1 MYKFIEDDESKFN
14 EEEVIGDPWTILP
27 VKTRKYAKECIE
39 IVLSKR
45 HITKLV
51 NFHSF
56 ENLEALWL
64 TNNNLTSITGLEKNF
79 RIKILCLGYNR
90 ITSLE
95 GSSLSVMKFLETLYL
110 NNNKLKNLDKVLTY
124 LKQFSF
130 LKNLNLFGNPVAEE
144 PEYRPRVIDSLKSL
158 ELFDRHMITMIERI
172 KDEQIVKEYNDPLS
186 KPPVKRN
193 KRIKVYENFSSIEK
207 SLFHEANQIMNK
219 RKKNEEHKQKVQKEL
234 IEREKYPENYIP
246 YNKIMDEN
254 MKKYYNTKVS
264 LCTELDGNEMN
275 RLFHR
280 YDSTNTGIFRKD
292 DIQMIFFE
300 IKDLLVQKGIDINEN
315 KLINFM
321 LDFYSQAEDFVTKN
335 DIKNCYNKILH
346 QYKAN
351 MLKDKILISDLDYIK
366 GIAMGEDTNEKEKT
380 EIDKNKPKEK
390 ASRNDIFYIKTTSEK
405 KGREVILNENK
416 LEKLYQK

>member
-1 MYKFIEDDESKFN
+1 MNKKEEEDSKIN

-27 VKTRKYAKECIE
+27 VKTRKYAKECTE

-45 HITKLV
+45 HITKLK
-51 NFHSF
+51 NFESF

-64 TNNNLTSITGLEKNF
+64 TNNNLTCIKGLEKNF
-79 RIKILCLGYNR
+79 RIKILCVGFNR

-95 GSSLSVMKFLETLYL
+95 DSSLSVMKFLETLYL
-110 NNNKLKNLDKVLTY
+110 NNNKLKNLDNVIRY

-130 LKNLNLFGNPVAEE
+130 LKNLNLFGNPIAEE
-144 PEYRPRVIDSLKSL
+144 PEYRPRVIDALKSL
-158 ELFDRHMITMIERI
+158 ELFDRHMITLIERI
-172 KDEQIVKEYNDPLS
+172 KDEKIVKEYNDPLS
-186 KPPVKRN
+186 KPPVKRV
-193 KRIKVYENFSSIEK
+193 KRVKVYENYSLIEK
-207 SLFHEANQIMNK
+207 NLFNEAKEILKK
-219 RKKNEEHKQKVQKEL
+219 RKKNEEKKEKIQKEL
-234 IEREKYPENYIP
+234 IEREIYPENYIP
-246 YNKIMDEN
+246 YNKIMYEN

-300 IKDLLVQKGIDINEN
+300 IRDLLIQKGIEINEN

-321 LDFYSQAEDFVTKN
+321 LDFYSQAEDFVTKD

-351 MLKDKILISDLDYIK
+351 MLKDKIIISDLDYIK
-366 GIAMGEDTNEKEKT
+366 GIAMGEDST
-380 EIDKNKPKEK
+380 ENKMEVEKNKADEK

-416 LEKLYQK
+416 LAKLYQK

>member
-1 MYKFIEDDESKFN
+1 
-14 EEEVIGDPWTILP
+14 
-27 VKTRKYAKECIE
+27 
-39 IVLSKR
+39 
-45 HITKLV
+45 V

-64 TNNNLTSITGLEKNF
+64 TNNNLTEIKGLEKNF
-79 RIKILCLGYNR
+79 RIKILCVGFNR
-90 ITSLE
+90 ISSLE

-130 LKNLNLFGNPVAEE
+130 LKNLNLFGNPIAEE
-144 PEYRPRVIDSLKSL
+144 PEYRPRVVDSLKSL
-158 ELFDRHMITMIERI
+158 ELFDRHMITLIERI
-172 KDEQIVKEYNDPLS
+172 KAEQTVKEFIDPLS
-186 KPPVKRN
+186 KPPVKRV
-193 KRIKVYENFSSIEK
+193 KRVKVYENFSSIEK
-207 SLFHEANQIMNK
+207 SLFNEANQIMNK
-219 RKKNEEHKQKVQKEL
+219 RKKDEEHKQKVQKEL

-246 YNKIMDEN
+246 YNKIMDGN

-275 RLFHR
+275 RLFNR

-292 DIQMIFFE
+292 DIQMIFFD
-300 IKDLLVQKGIDINEN
+300 IKDLLLHKGVDINEN

-321 LDFYSQAEDFVTKN
+321 LDFYSQADDFVTKD

-366 GIAMGEDTNEKEKT
+366 GIAMGDDAKSDKIETEGKKE
-380 EIDKNKPKEK
+380 EEK

-405 KGREVILNENK
+405 KGREVVLNENR
-416 LEKLYQK
+416 LAKLYQK

>member
-1 MYKFIEDDESKFN
+1 
-14 EEEVIGDPWTILP
+14 
-27 VKTRKYAKECIE
+27 
-39 IVLSKR
+39 
-45 HITKLV
+45 
-51 NFHSF
+51 
-56 ENLEALWL
+56 
-64 TNNNLTSITGLEKNF
+64 
-79 RIKILCLGYNR
+79 
-90 ITSLE
+90 
-95 GSSLSVMKFLETLYL
+95 
-110 NNNKLKNLDKVLTY
+110 
-124 LKQFSF
+124 
-130 LKNLNLFGNPVAEE
+130 LKNLNLFGNPIAEE
-144 PEYRPRVIDSLKSL
+144 PEYRPRVVDALKSL
-158 ELFDRHMITMIERI
+158 ELFDRHMITLIERI
-172 KDEQIVKEYNDPLS
+172 KAEQTVKEYIDPLS
-186 KPPVKRN
+186 KPPVKRA

-207 SLFHEANQIMNK
+207 SLFNEANQILNK

-275 RLFHR
+275 RLFNR

-292 DIQMIFFE
+292 DIQMIFFD
-300 IKDLLVQKGIDINEN
+300 IKDLLLHKGVDINEN

-321 LDFYSQAEDFVTKN
+321 LDFYSQADDFVTKD

-366 GIAMGEDTNEKEKT
+366 GIAMGDEAKNEKIET
-380 EIDKNKPKEK
+380 ERKKEDEK

-405 KGREVILNENK
+405 QGREVVLNENR
-416 LEKLYQK
+416 LAKLYQK

>member
-1 MYKFIEDDESKFN
+1 MYKLIEGDDSKIN
-14 EEEVIGDPWTILP
+14 EEEEVVGDPWTILP

-45 HITKLV
+45 HITKLIKF
-51 NFHSF
+51 NDF

-64 TNNNLTSITGLEKNF
+64 TNNNLTEIKGLETNF
-79 RIKILCLGYNR
+79 RIKILYLGYNR

-95 GSSLSVMKFLETLYL
+95 GSSLSVMKFLDTLYL
-110 NNNKLKNLDKVLTY
+110 NNNKLKNLDKVITY
-124 LKQFSF
+124 LSQFKF

-158 ELFDRHMITMIERI
+158 ELFDRHMISTIERI
-172 KDEQIVKEYNDPLS
+172 KAEKIVKEFNDPLS
-186 KPPVKRN
+186 KKHVKRP
-193 KRIKVYENFSSIEK
+193 KKLKVYENFSSIEK
-207 SLFHEANQIMNK
+207 SLFNEANQILNK
-219 RKKNEEHKQKVQKEL
+219 RKKNEEIRQNILKEQ

-254 MKKYYNTKVS
+254 MKKYYNTKQFV
-264 LCTELDGNEMN
+264 CTELEGNDMN
-275 RLFHR
+275 RLFNR

-292 DIQMIFFE
+292 DIQMIFFD
-300 IKDLLVQKGIDINEN
+300 IKDLLLQKGIEINEN

-351 MLKDKILISDLDYIK
+351 MLNDKILVTDLDYIK
-366 GIAMGEDTNEKEKT
+366 GIAYGKEEIEKT
-380 EIDKNKPKEK
+380 GETDSNKKDEK
-390 ASRNDIFYIKTTSEK
+390 APRNDIFYIKTTSEK
-405 KGREVILNENK
+405 KGRTLILNENK
-416 LEKLYQK
+416 LAKLYQ